1 MARGL
6 WIFRVSTYWAV
17 PSPNPALALVS
28 IVIVLMS
35 FEFRLGN
42 HFDFSGRNPEDFGA
56 VEGNEPDR
64 AYAPRKSRIKSNYA

>member
-42 HFDFSGRNPEDFGA
+42 HFDFSGRNPEDFG
-56 VEGNEPDR
+56 GC
-64 AYAPRKSRIKSNYA
+64 PR